1 MALVTDNYGRS
12 VRSMRI
18 QVNTTCNFG
27 CFFCHMEGTGVNS
40 ESMTAD
46 EIERI
51 VQTASKWGVNKV
63 KFTGGEPTLRRD
75 IVDIVKRTRK
85 YITGDISMTTNGIML
100 PKIAKDLKEAGL
112 DRINISL
119 HSIEREKFEFITGVN
134 AIDQV
139 IDGIRAAHQAGFYPI
154 KVNFVVLKDLNED
167 QIPLMIELSAKYD
180 VILQL
185 IEFET
190 TREMEHSE
198 DFLKYHIPLDGIE
211 KSVSARSFKVEY
223 NELHRRPR
231 YHLEHDGGTAVVE
244 FVKPMRNSEFC
255 NNCTRIRLT
264 STGLLKPCLMRNDNL
279 TNIISS
285 VRKSGEQKEL
295 DDIFVKAA
303 KAREPYWKRE
313 DELENQSEV
322 FWVSEG

>member
-1 MALVTDNYGRS
+1 MALVTDDFGRP

-27 CFFCHMEGTGVNS
+27 CFFCHMEGTGVHS
-40 ESMTAD
+40 ESMSAD
-46 EIERI
+46 EIER
-51 VQTASKWGVNKV
+51 VVKVAARWGVNKI

-75 IVDIVKRTRK
+75 ILDIVRMTRK
-85 YITGDISMTTNGIML
+85 YISGNISMTTNGIML
-100 PKIAKDLKEAGL
+100 PKIARELKEAGL

-119 HSIEREKFEFITGVN
+119 HSIEKEKFEFITGVD

-139 IDGIRAAHQAGFYPI
+139 IKGIRAAHEAGFAPI
-154 KVNFVVLKDLNED
+154 KVNFVVLKDLNVD
-167 QIPLMIELSAKYD
+167 QIPLMIRLSAEEN
-180 VILQL
+180 ITLQL

-190 TREMEHSE
+190 TRETENSG
-198 DFLKYHIPLDGIE
+198 DFLKYHLPLGDIE
-211 KSVSARSFKVEY
+211 KSVASRSFKVEY

-231 YHLEHDGGTAVVE
+231 YHLEYEGRTAIVE

-264 STGLLKPCLMRNDNL
+264 STGQLKPCLMRSDNL
-279 TNIISS
+279 TDIISKIRNNGS
-285 VRKSGEQKEL
+285 EKEL
-295 DDIFVKAA
+295 DDVFVKAA
-303 KAREPYWKRE
+303 KAREPYWKKE
-313 DELENQSEV
+313 DEIEGNSEV

>member
-1 MALVTDNYGRS
+1 MALVTDNFGRS
-12 VRSMRI
+12 VKSMRI
-18 QVNTTCNFG
+18 QVNTTCNFS
-27 CFFCHMEGTGVNS
+27 CFFCHMEGTGVHS

-51 VQTASKWGVNKV
+51 VSVASRWGVNKI

-75 IVDIVKRTRK
+75 ILDIVRRTRK

-100 PKIAKDLKEAGL
+100 PKIAKDLREAGL

-134 AIDQV
+134 AIEQV
-139 IDGIRAAHQAGFYPI
+139 IKGIRAAHEAGFKSI
-154 KVNFVVLKDLNED
+154 KVNFVVLKNLNVD
-167 QIPLMIELSAKYD
+167 QLPQMLRLAAEEN

-185 IEFET
+185 IEYET
-190 TREMEHSE
+190 TRETEKSE
-198 DFLKYHIPLDGIE
+198 DFLKYHIPLDSFE
-211 KSVSARSFKVEY
+211 KDVASKSFKVEY
-223 NELHRRPR
+223 NELHKRPR
-231 YHLEHDGGTAVVE
+231 YHMNLEGKSAIVE

-279 TNIISS
+279 TNMISS
-285 VRKSGEQKEL
+285 VRNGKPDQDL
-295 DDIFVKAA
+295 DEIFIKAA
-303 KAREPYWKRE
+303 KAREPYWKKE
-313 DELENQSEV
+313 DEIEGDSEV
-322 FWVSEG
+322 FWLSEG

>member
-1 MALVTDNYGRS
+1 MTLVTDDYGRP

-27 CFFCHMEGTGVNS
+27 CFFCHMEGTGVHS
-40 ESMTAD
+40 ESLSAE
-46 EIERI
+46 EIEK
-51 VQTASKWGVNKV
+51 VVKTASKWGVNKI

-75 IVDIVKRTRK
+75 ILDIVRRTRK
-85 YITGDISMTTNGIML
+85 HISGNISMTTNGIML
-100 PKIAKDLKEAGL
+100 PKLAKDLKEAGL

-119 HSIEREKFEFITGVN
+119 HSIEREKFEFITGVD

-139 IDGIRAAHQAGFYPI
+139 VDGIRAAHEAGFAPI
-154 KVNFVVLKDLNED
+154 KVNFVVLKDLNVD
-167 QIPLMIELSAKYD
+167 QIPLMMKLSAD
-180 VILQL
+180 ENIILQL

-190 TREMEHSE
+190 TRETEKSE
-198 DFLKYHIPLDGIE
+198 EFLKYHVPLDRIE
-211 KSVSARSFKVEY
+211 ESVASKAFKVEF

-231 YHLEHDGGTAVVE
+231 YHVEHEGKKAVVE

-279 TNIISS
+279 TNIVSS
-285 VRKSGEQKEL
+285 LRDNEPEEMI
-295 DDIFVKAA
+295 DDIFLKAA
-303 KAREPYWKRE
+303 KSREPYWKKE
-313 DELENQSEV
+313 DEIEGNSEV
-322 FWVSEG
+322 FWISEG

>member
-1 MALVTDNYGRS
+1 MAQVTDDYGRP

-27 CFFCHMEGTGVNS
+27 CFFCHMEGTGVHS
-40 ESMTAD
+40 ESLSAD

-51 VQTASKWGVNKV
+51 VKVASKRGVNKI

-75 IVDIVKRTRK
+75 ILDIVRRTRK
-85 YITGDISMTTNGIML
+85 HVSGNISMTTNGIML
-100 PKIAKDLKEAGL
+100 PKIAKDLKAAGL

-119 HSIEREKFEFITGVN
+119 HSIEKEKFEFITGVD

-139 IDGIRAAHQAGFYPI
+139 IHGIRAAHEAGFSPI
-154 KVNFVVLKDLNED
+154 KVNFVVLKDLNVD
-167 QIPLMIELSAKYD
+167 QIPLMMKLSAEEN

-198 DFLKYHIPLDGIE
+198 DFLKYHVSLEEIE
-211 KSVSARSFKVEY
+211 KAVAAKSHKVEY

-231 YHLEHDGGTAVVE
+231 YHVEHDGRTAIVE

-279 TNIISS
+279 TNIITSI
-285 VRKSGEQKEL
+285 RKNEPDE
-295 DDIFVKAA
+295 DIDRIFVNAA
-303 KAREPYWKRE
+303 KAREPYWKKE
-313 DELENQSEV
+313 DELENNREV

>member
-1 MALVTDNYGRS
+1 
-12 VRSMRI
+12 
-18 QVNTTCNFG
+18 
-27 CFFCHMEGTGVNS
+27 MEGTGVHS

-51 VQTASKWGVNKV
+51 VSVASRWGVNKI

-75 IVDIVKRTRK
+75 ILDIVRRTRK

-100 PKIAKDLKEAGL
+100 PKIAKDLREAGL

-119 HSIEREKFEFITGVN
+119 HSIEREKFEFITGVD
-134 AIDQV
+134 AIEQV
-139 IDGIRAAHQAGFYPI
+139 IKGIRAAHEAGFKSI
-154 KVNFVVLKDLNED
+154 KVNFVVLKNLNVD
-167 QIPLMIELSAKYD
+167 QLPQMLRLAAEEN

-185 IEFET
+185 IEYET
-190 TREMEHSE
+190 TRETEKSE
-198 DFLKYHIPLDGIE
+198 DFLKYDIPLDSFE
-211 KSVSARSFKVEY
+211 KDVASKSFKVEY
-223 NELHRRPR
+223 NELHKRPR
-231 YHLEHDGGTAVVE
+231 YHMNLEGKSAIVE

-279 TNIISS
+279 TNMISS
-285 VRKSGEQKEL
+285 VRNGKPDQDL
-295 DDIFVKAA
+295 DEIFIKAA
-303 KAREPYWKRE
+303 KAREPYWKKE
-313 DELENQSEV
+313 DEIEGNSEV

>member
-1 MALVTDNYGRS
+1 MALVTDSFGRP
-12 VRSMRI
+12 VKSMRI

-40 ESMTAD
+40 ESMTPD
-46 EIERI
+46 EIEKV
-51 VQTASKWGVNKV
+51 VQTASKFGVNKI

-75 IVDIVKRTRK
+75 IVEIVRRTRK
-85 YITGDISMTTNGIML
+85 HISGDISMTTNGVLL
-100 PKIAKDLKEAGL
+100 PKLAKELKDAGL

-119 HSIEREKFEFITGVN
+119 HSIEREKFEFITGVD
-134 AIDQV
+134 AIEQV
-139 IDGIRAAHQAGFYPI
+139 IEGIKAAHSVGLYPI
-154 KVNFVVLKDLNED
+154 KVNFVVLKDLNVD
-167 QIPLMIELSAKYD
+167 QIPLMIELSAKHD
-180 VILQL
+180 VTLQL

-190 TREMEHSE
+190 TRETEHAG
-198 DFLKYHIPLDGIE
+198 DFLKYHMPLEGIE
-211 KSVSARSFKVEY
+211 KSVASRAFKVEY
-223 NELHRRPR
+223 NDLHRRPR
-231 YHLEHDGGTAVVE
+231 YHLQHKDGTAVVE

-264 STGLLKPCLMRNDNL
+264 STGLLKPCLMRSDNL

-285 VRKSGEQKEL
+285 VRKTVPQKDL
-295 DDIFVKAA
+295 DDIFLKAV
-303 KAREPYWKRE
+303 KAREPYWKKE

>member
-1 MALVTDNYGRS
+1 MALVTDDYGRT

-27 CFFCHMEGTGVNS
+27 CFFCHMEGTGVHS

-51 VQTASKWGVNKV
+51 VSIASKWGVNKI

-75 IVDIVKRTRK
+75 ILDIVRRTRK

-100 PKIAKDLKEAGL
+100 PKIASDLKEAGL

-119 HSIEREKFEFITGVN
+119 HSIEREKFEFITGVD

-139 IDGIRAAHQAGFYPI
+139 IKGIRAAHQVGFKSI
-154 KVNFVVLKDLNED
+154 KVNFVVLKGLNVD
-167 QIPLMIELSAKYD
+167 QLPLMMKLSAEEN

-185 IEFET
+185 IEYET
-190 TREMEHSE
+190 TRETEKSE
-198 DFLKYHIPLDGIE
+198 DFLKYHIPLEGFE
-211 KSVSARSFKVEY
+211 KDVASRSFKVEF
-223 NELHRRPR
+223 NELHKRPR
-231 YHLEHDGGTAVVE
+231 YHMNLDGKTAVVE

-279 TNIISS
+279 TDIISS
-285 VRKSGEQKEL
+285 IRKGKTQQDL
-295 DDIFVKAA
+295 DDIFVNAA
-303 KAREPYWKRE
+303 KAREPYWKKE
-313 DELENQSEV
+313 DEIAGNSEV